1 MHPMMLRASRCA
13 PPLLAL
19 TAACAVACGGEPGP
33 ADTRT
38 AQDSAG
44 VRLVENLQP
53 AWGPGEAW
61 RVADEPVLEIGV
73 EEGAEAYE
81 LYRVLDALRLEDGRI
96 VISNAGTGELRF
108 FDPQG
113 MHLWSAARN
122 GQGPGEFGEFS
133 SMRLWAGPRGTIV
146 VSDNGNGRVNMFRSS
161 GEFLSSARVDAVPGG
176 RPPNILDGFG
186 DGTWLAV
193 RGVGVLAGAPGEII
207 RGSRQYFRYNSNGQ
221 PAESLIEVQ
230 APPRYVHNYGDHTH
244 FPFIP
249 LTPEATVAVGRWW
262 LFVGNGY
269 THQIERRRLDG
280 TLNSYIRWPDTD
292 RRPSAAVY
300 DRYREESLEGAR
312 DQVQRRLYAHYYEL
326 DLPIPEYLPAY
337 QSLLVDDEGNLW
349 VEGYRLPW
357 ENRPR
362 WEVFDPD
369 GRWLGTVET
378 PVGLRPYQ
386 IGAGFLL
393 GGHQD
398 ELGVE
403 RVLLFELGKP

>member
-1 MHPMMLRASRCA
+1 MHREERCA
-13 PPLLAL
+13 APLLAL
-19 TAACAVACGGEPGP
+19 AVISAVGCGGVEHEPTE
-33 ADTRT
+33 AWMVR
-38 AQDSAG
+38 DSAG
-44 VRLVENLQP
+44 VRVVENLQP
-53 AWGPGEAW
+53 GWGTGEAW
-61 RVADEPVLEIGV
+61 RVADEPLLEIGV
-73 EEGAEAYE
+73 EEGEEAYE
-81 LYRVLDALRLEDGRI
+81 LYRVLDAMRLEDGRI

-113 MHLWSAARN
+113 THLWNAGRH

-133 SMRLWAGPRGTIV
+133 SMRLWAGPRGTLV
-146 VSDNGNGRVNMFRSS
+146 VSDNGNGRVNTFRPS
-161 GEFLSSARVDAVPGG
+161 GEFLTSAQIEAVPGG
-176 RPPNILDGFG
+176 RPPNILGGFG

-193 RGVGVLAGAPGEII
+193 RGSGALTGAPGAII

-221 PAESLIEVQ
+221 PAETLMEVQ

-249 LTPEATVAVGRWW
+249 LAAQASVAAGRWW

-280 TLNSYIRWPDTD
+280 TLNSYISWPDTD

-300 DRYREESLEGAR
+300 DRYREESLADAQ

-337 QSLLVDDEGNLW
+337 QSLLVDDEGYLW

-357 ENRPR
+357 ENRLS
-362 WEVFDPD
+362 WGVFDPD

-378 PVGLRPYQ
+378 PIGLRPYQ
-386 IGAGFLL
+386 IGAAFLL
-393 GGHQD
+393 GRHRD

-403 RVLLFELGKP
+403 RVLLFELVKP